1 MMKERK
7 PPDFPET
14 AEEQM
19 NTEPTAMK
27 KGKGQAGLGR
37 DIQAKIGQQLRSYYD
52 TLLEPTPDRF
62 ADLLSQLEKKGKEG
76 SE

>member
-7 PPDFPET
+7 TPENPET
-14 AEEQM
+14 EEHHM
-19 NTEPTAMK
+19 DTELGTMK
-27 KGKGQAGLGR
+27 KGKGQAALGR

-62 ADLLSQLEKKGKEG
+62 AELLSQLENKRKEG